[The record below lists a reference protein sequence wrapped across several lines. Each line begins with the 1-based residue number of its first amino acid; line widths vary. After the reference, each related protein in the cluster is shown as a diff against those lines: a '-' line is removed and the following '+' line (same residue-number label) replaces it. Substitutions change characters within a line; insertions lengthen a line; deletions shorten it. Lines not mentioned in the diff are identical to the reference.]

1 VKILVHRDLD
11 PAPVR
16 PRYEKVVAMLERD
29 DLYSADVK
37 KLGREGYYRAKLDD
51 ANRLLLR
58 FARRDGERY
67 ALLLEVIEHHAYEK
81 SRFLRGARVDESKLE
96 PLRGG
101 GPPEDELAP
110 LGFVNPANPRFNLL
124 DKVLSFDDAQE
135 ALFGL
140 PAPLVIVGSAGSGK
154 TALALEKMKLV
165 AGDLLYVTR
174 STFLAR
180 HARDL
185 YYSHGYEGEHQNAD
199 FLAFRE
205 LLESIRVPEGNG
217 LEYRDFRGWLA
228 RQPRVRPALAHALYE
243 EFQGVLTGLA
253 VERPWLSREEYLALG
268 VRRSIFLE
276 EDRAWVYELFERYL
290 AWLKTAGC
298 YDPNVVAQHY
308 LAEAP
313 ARYDFV
319 VVDEVQDLTNVQLA
333 LALSTLRKPSRFLLC
348 GDSNQVVHPN
358 FFSWTQLKTLFFG
371 AGVSAPGE
379 LLHVLR
385 ANYRNAAGV
394 VGVANRLLRIKQ
406 LRFGSIDRESN
417 YLVASVSEEPGTV
430 ELFRADPELVGE
442 LDRRT
447 RASARVAVMVLRDDL
462 KPAARERF
470 RTPLVFS
477 VQEAKGL
484 EYESVI
490 LFELVSSERRSF
502 EAIAA
507 GLAEA
512 DVAAGELRYARAAD
526 KTDKSLEAYKFFI
539 NAVYV
544 AATRAV
550 KNLYIVESDVA
561 HPMLR
566 LLGLATAR
574 DRLDLAEQRSSL
586 EEWQQEAHRLESQG
600 KLEQAE
606 EVRRGVLRQQ
616 AVPWPVLDVAALDEL
631 AAQGLDPQSVSNKP
645 RQRLFEYA
653 VFSDEP
659 VWVERLARLRFE
671 PARGML
677 AVMDERR
684 GRLGELGANHV
695 RRDRAP
701 YQSGNPKEVLR
712 LADAHGADFR
722 NPFNHTPLMLAAA
735 AGNVALVEAL
745 LRRGA
750 DVAAA
755 DNHGRAAFHHA
766 LLRAFTDPGFARGPF
781 ERLYALLAPQ
791 AVDVM
796 VDGRLV
802 KLDAHLI
809 EYLVFN
815 ALVALFQLRV
825 NYPHGRGVG
834 FKVDDLL
841 WPTEAFPEV
850 VLPERRRTRPYFSG
864 VLARNEVTRDYAYN
878 RKLFVR
884 VGHGFYVPNP
894 ALSVRVGDAWIP
906 LYDRLYP
913 PGIDRHTGL
922 RSRIRKVVDF
932 RERYA
937 RDPEGALRELYEEYG
952 IEPPAPQGVQEK

>member
-1 VKILVHRDLD
+1 
-11 PAPVR
+11 
-16 PRYEKVVAMLERD
+16 M
-29 DLYSADVK
+29 
-37 KLGREGYYRAKLDD
+37 
-51 ANRLLLR
+51 
-58 FARRDGERY
+58 
-67 ALLLEVIEHHAYEK
+67 
-81 SRFLRGARVDESKLE
+81 
-96 PLRGG
+96 
-101 GPPEDELAP
+101 
-110 LGFVNPANPRFNLL
+110 
-124 DKVLSFDDAQE
+124 
-135 ALFGL
+135 
-140 PAPLVIVGSAGSGK
+140 
-154 TALALEKMKLV
+154 
-165 AGDLLYVTR
+165 
-174 STFLAR
+174 
-180 HARDL
+180 
-185 YYSHGYEGEHQNAD
+185 
-199 FLAFRE
+199 
-205 LLESIRVPEGNG
+205 
-217 LEYRDFRGWLA
+217 
-228 RQPRVRPALAHALYE
+228 
-243 EFQGVLTGLA
+243 
-253 VERPWLSREEYLALG
+253 
-268 VRRSIFLE
+268 
-276 EDRAWVYELFERYL
+276 
-290 AWLKTAGC
+290 
-298 YDPNVVAQHY
+298 
-308 LAEAP
+308 
-313 ARYDFV
+313 

-333 LALSTLRKPSRFLLC
+333 LALRTLRKPGRFLLC

-417 YLVASVSEEPGTV
+417 YLVESVSEEPGTV

-442 LDRRT
+442 LDRKT

-512 DVAAGELRYARAAD
+512 DVAAGELKYARAAD

-561 HPMLR
+561 HPMLG

-631 AAQGLDPQSVSNKP
+631 AAQALDPQSVSNKP

-684 GRLGELGANHV
+684 GPLGELGAKHV

-825 NYPHGRGVG
+825 NYPHGRGDRVQGGRPAVG
-834 FKVDDLL
+834 ERGVSRGRAARAPAHPSL
-841 WPTEAFPEV
+841 PQRRPGTE
-850 VLPERRRTRPYFSG
+850 R
-864 VLARNEVTRDYAYN
+864 
-878 RKLFVR
+878 
-884 VGHGFYVPNP
+884 
-894 ALSVRVGDAWIP
+894 GDA
-906 LYDRLYP
+906 
-913 PGIDRHTGL
+913 GL
-922 RSRIRKVVDF
+922 RLQPQALRARGTRLLRAEPGAVGTRGRRVDTALRSAVSPRDRSTHRAALAYPEGRRLPGAVRARSRRGP
-932 RERYA
+932 A
-937 RDPEGALRELYEEYG
+937 GALRG
-952 IEPPAPQGVQEK
+952 IRHRAASAAGRAGEVDRPPLRERVEFGPRTGTDPRPSALCAA